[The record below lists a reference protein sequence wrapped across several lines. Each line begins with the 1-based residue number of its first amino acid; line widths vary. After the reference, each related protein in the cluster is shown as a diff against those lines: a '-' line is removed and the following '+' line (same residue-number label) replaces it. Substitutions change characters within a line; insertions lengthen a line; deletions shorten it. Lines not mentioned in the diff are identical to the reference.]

1 MFNIGFLGTPQIS
14 AYVMEELYKN
24 GFKIKWALTQPDK
37 KAGRGLKLVEP
48 AVKTKAKELGINVF
62 QADKFTRDLSNELL
76 KYDVDLCV
84 VVAYGAYIPTYFVN
98 GLKRTPLNIHVSL
111 LPSYRGA
118 APVARAIMNG
128 DSVAGVSIMQIAK
141 EMDAGDIVAQKKIN
155 IDDEDDTLTL
165 TQKLIG
171 SGTKLLLD
179 IIPPYIEGK
188 VKCMPQASFGLNPT
202 YAEKISS
209 NERDI
214 DWASPVK
221 SIHDKVRALYPW
233 PVAQAKINDIDI
245 KIIKTRY
252 ERSGG
257 VAQPNGE
264 IFEVLKKDGVIK
276 VAGIDGFVLVE
287 KVQPF
292 GKREMNIQEFL
303 NGYKIEKGMR
313 FKNV

>member
-1 MFNIGFLGTPQIS
+1 MLNIGFLGTPQIS
-14 AYVMEELYKN
+14 AYVMEQLHKN
-24 GFKIKWALTQPDK
+24 GFNIKWILTQPDK

-62 QADKFTRDLSNELL
+62 QADKFTRDLGDELL
-76 KYDVDLCV
+76 KQDVDLCV
-84 VVAYGAYIPTYFVN
+84 VVAYGAYIPSYFVSA
-98 GLKRTPLNIHVSL
+98 LKRVPLNIHVSL
-111 LPSYRGA
+111 LPLYRGA

-128 DSVAGVSIMQIAK
+128 DSFTGVSIMQIAK
-141 EMDAGDIVAQKKIN
+141 EMDAGDVVVQKKIN
-155 IDDEDDTLTL
+155 IEDNDDTSTL
-165 TQKLIG
+165 TQKLIE

-179 IIPPYIEGK
+179 IIPDYIEGK
-188 VKCMPQASFGLNPT
+188 IKCLPQASLGVHPT
-202 YAEKISS
+202 YAEKIFSK
-209 NERDI
+209 ERDI
-214 DWASPVK
+214 DWSKPVK

-245 KIIKTRY
+245 KIIKTKY
-252 ERSGG
+252 EVSSSTNRL
-257 VAQPNGE
+257 NGE
-264 IFEVLKKDGVIK
+264 IFDILKKEGLIK
-276 VAGIDGFVLVE
+276 VAGADGFVLVE

>member
-1 MFNIGFLGTPQIS
+1 MLNIGFLGTPQIS
-14 AYVMEELYKN
+14 AYVMEQLHKN
-24 GFKIKWALTQPDK
+24 GFNIKWILTQPDK

-62 QADKFTRDLSNELL
+62 QADKFTRDLGDELL
-76 KYDVDLCV
+76 KQDVDLCV
-84 VVAYGAYIPTYFVN
+84 VVAYGAYIPSYFVSA
-98 GLKRTPLNIHVSL
+98 LKRVPLNIHVSL
-111 LPSYRGA
+111 LPLYRGA

-128 DSVAGVSIMQIAK
+128 DSFTGVSIMQIAK
-141 EMDAGDIVAQKKIN
+141 EMDAGDVVVQKKIN
-155 IDDEDDTLTL
+155 IEDNDDTSTL
-165 TQKLIG
+165 TQKLIE

-179 IIPPYIEGK
+179 IIPDYIEGK
-188 VKCMPQASFGLNPT
+188 IKCLPQTSLGVQPT
-202 YAEKISS
+202 YAEKIFSK
-209 NERDI
+209 ERDI
-214 DWASPVK
+214 DWSKPVK

-245 KIIKTRY
+245 KIIKTKY
-252 ERSGG
+252 EVSSSTNRL
-257 VAQPNGE
+257 NGE
-264 IFEVLKKDGVIK
+264 IFDILKKEGLIK
-276 VAGIDGFVLVE
+276 VAGADGFVLVE

>member
-1 MFNIGFLGTPQIS
+1 MLNIGFLGTPQIS
-14 AYVMEELYKN
+14 AYVMEQLHKN
-24 GFKIKWALTQPDK
+24 GFNIKWILTQPDK

-62 QADKFTRDLSNELL
+62 QADKFTRDLGDELL
-76 KYDVDLCV
+76 KHDVDLCV
-84 VVAYGAYIPTYFVN
+84 VVAYGAYIPSYFVSA
-98 GLKRTPLNIHVSL
+98 LKRVPLNIHVSL
-111 LPSYRGA
+111 LPLYRGA

-128 DSVAGVSIMQIAK
+128 DSFTGVSIMQIAK
-141 EMDAGDIVAQKKIN
+141 EMDAGDVVVQKKIN
-155 IDDEDDTLTL
+155 IEDNDDTSTL
-165 TQKLIG
+165 TQKLIE

-179 IIPPYIEGK
+179 IIPDYIEGK
-188 VKCMPQASFGLNPT
+188 IKCLPQASLGVHPT
-202 YAEKISS
+202 YAEKIFSK
-209 NERDI
+209 ERDI
-214 DWASPVK
+214 DWSKPVK

-245 KIIKTRY
+245 KIIKTKY
-252 ERSGG
+252 EVSSSTNRL
-257 VAQPNGE
+257 NGE
-264 IFEVLKKDGVIK
+264 IFDILKKEGLIK
-276 VAGIDGFVLVE
+276 VAGADGFVLVE